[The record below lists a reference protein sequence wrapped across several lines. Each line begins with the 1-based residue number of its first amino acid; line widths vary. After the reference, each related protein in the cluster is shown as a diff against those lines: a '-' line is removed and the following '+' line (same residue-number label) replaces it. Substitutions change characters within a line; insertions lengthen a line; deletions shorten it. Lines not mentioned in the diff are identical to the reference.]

1 MRITMWGVSPMWM
14 LELVYG
20 AKEKM
25 LLFGVCERCFVVMA
39 AEGVPLSFPLTEET
53 LCSCFFFFFFFFPPN
68 GT

>member
-1 MRITMWGVSPMWM
+1 MWGVSPMWM

-39 AEGVPLSFPLTEET
+39 AEGVPLSFNRGDT
-53 LCSCFFFFFFFFPPN
+53 LLLLFLFFFFSFPQMALDF
-68 GT
+68 